1 MVLPAKKLFT
11 LSDIKLVNR
20 KRVNPQAK
28 EAEAIAEKLCRDA
41 NIHLST
47 FDGYHTMSA
56 FLFPDATVERL
67 VASILITDFLYYVDD
82 MYERHAKKIRN
93 VDDDMYLRDVFDHCV
108 QIMLYGAMPDDTHEL
123 YDASLMI
130 HNYVLPL
137 TTLEWLTR
145 FINVTLQHLKSTTY
159 TLDDII
165 NEDNDPIE
173 AYIALRELDGGMR
186 PTMHLIE
193 IANDCHLPDD
203 VKYHPYIRS
212 VEEPTANV
220 GGLMNDIISYGN
232 EVIKY
237 GSRFNLVA
245 LLEDFRD
252 LTFEEAVHEAI
263 LIVNQNTDIF
273 LARSQQ
279 IPDFGDEDTNKLVA
293 RYVDSLLD
301 EINATWHW
309 QLSTPRYRSPDAPYP
324 ELRVALE

>member
-1 MVLPAKKLFT
+1 MVSPVKKHLGI
-11 LSDIKLVNR
+11 SDLKLVNA
-20 KRVNPQAK
+20 KRVNPRAD

-41 NIHLST
+41 GIHLST

-56 FLFPDATVERL
+56 YLFPDATVERL

-82 MYERHAKKIRN
+82 MYERHARKVRDN
-93 VDDDMYLRDVFDHCV
+93 DEDMRLRQVFDRCI
-108 QIMLYGAMPDDTHEL
+108 QIMLYGDMPEDSHEL

-137 TTLEWLTR
+137 TTIEWFKR
-145 FINVTLQHLKSTTY
+145 FINVTSQHLKSTTY
-159 TLDDII
+159 TLKDII
-165 NEDNDPIE
+165 EEGKDPIE

-193 IANDCHLPDD
+193 IANDCHLPDE

-245 LLEDFRD
+245 LLEDYRN
-252 LTFEEAVHEAI
+252 LTFEEAVSEAVR
-263 LIVNQNTDIF
+263 IVNYNTDLF
-273 LARSQQ
+273 LERSQQ
-279 IPDFGDEDTNKLVA
+279 IPDFGDEETNKLVA

-301 EINATWHW
+301 EINAAWHW
-309 QLSTPRYRSPDAPYP
+309 QLSTDRYRSPNSPYP
-324 ELRVALE
+324 EFRV